1 MEIVL
6 GLLWNYGIRDCW
18 KQITG
23 GSGMAAWLPTSVL
36 QWLNQKQAA
45 NIAVKAC
52 LAVVLGGLFAVFA
65 VIGLIFKL
73 MKYVAHM

>member
-1 MEIVL
+1 M
-6 GLLWNYGIRDCW
+6 G
-18 KQITG
+18 
-23 GSGMAAWLPTSVL
+23 WLEADYWL

-52 LAVVLGGLFAVFA
+52 LAAVLGGLFAVFA
-65 VIGLIFKL
+65 VIGLLFKL

>member
-6 GLLWNYGIRDCW
+6 GLLWIYGIWD
-18 KQITG
+18 G
-23 GSGMAAWLPTSVL
+23 LAAWLPTSAL

-52 LAVVLGGLFAVFA
+52 LAAVLGGLFAVFA
-65 VIGLIFKL
+65 VIGLLFKL

>member
-6 GLLWNYGIRDCW
+6 GLLWIYGIWDGW

-23 GSGMAAWLPTSVL
+23 ASGLAVWLPTSAL

-52 LAVVLGGLFAVFA
+52 LAAVLSGLFAVFA
-65 VIGLIFKL
+65 VIGLLFKL

>member
-1 MEIVL
+1 MGWLEADYWRQWL
-6 GLLWNYGIRDCW
+6 GGL
-18 KQITG
+18 
-23 GSGMAAWLPTSVL
+23 AAWLPTSAL

-52 LAVVLGGLFAVFA
+52 LAAVLGGLFAVFA
-65 VIGLIFKL
+65 VIGLLFKL

>member
-6 GLLWNYGIRDCW
+6 GLLWIYGIWDGW

-23 GSGMAAWLPTSVL
+23 ASAL

-52 LAVVLGGLFAVFA
+52 LAAVLGGLFAVFA
-65 VIGLIFKL
+65 VIGLLFKL

>member
-1 MEIVL
+1 MTKCDTISLIKE
-6 GLLWNYGIRDCW
+6 GGIQSW
-18 KQITG
+18 KLYW
-23 GSGMAAWLPTSVL
+23 AWLPTSAL

-52 LAVVLGGLFAVFA
+52 LAAVLGGLFAVFA
-65 VIGLIFKL
+65 VIGLLFKL

>member
-6 GLLWNYGIRDCW
+6 GLLWIYGIWDGW
-18 KQITG
+18 
-23 GSGMAAWLPTSVL
+23 
-36 QWLNQKQAA
+36 KQAA

-52 LAVVLGGLFAVFA
+52 LAAVLGGLFAVFA
-65 VIGLIFKL
+65 VIGLLFKL